1 MSKITQSLTILASML
16 ALGLHAAPAE
26 AQNTRSFVSATSG
39 SDSNACT
46 RSAPCQT
53 FAFAITQTNAG
64 GEVNTLDRG
73 EYGTVTIDKSISIV
87 SGLGEAG
94 ISVPPDGT
102 GITINAGPHDKINLR
117 GLIIEGAGVGNR
129 GIQFNTGG
137 SLNIQNSVIR
147 NHKGNGVFFNRT
159 LRASCSCRT
168 RWSPIMTVKGLPYFR
183 ADRAP

>member
-1 MSKITQSLTILASML
+1 MSDLCVRHHPDQCRGRGQYA
-16 ALGLHAAPAE
+16 
-26 AQNTRSFVSATSG
+26 RS
-39 SDSNACT
+39 
-46 RSAPCQT
+46 
-53 FAFAITQTNAG
+53 
-64 GEVNTLDRG
+64 
-73 EYGTVTIDKSISIV
+73 EYDTVTIDKSISIV

-129 GIQFNTGG
+129 GTQFNTGG

-147 NHKGNGVFFNRT
+147 NHKGNGVFFSRT